1 MLIDKEDLKID
12 ICEKSLKWAKKRA
25 GNAKSLSLCEDVPR
39 SIDYLAQ
46 TPSGSGHD
54 CFLKGIV
61 VYVDW
66 NINKII
72 REQLLRYSF
81 INVVSSQ
88 SLMHCF
94 ERMKEEGLIQEHINS
109 VDDLPLSFKYWISFQ
124 TNYLQLKTIYNQ
136 RKNHKRSEWREFCY
150 QLKKLPDSHFIT
162 GEKK

>member
-1 MLIDKEDLKID
+1 MLGSDLKIKVL
-12 ICEKSLKWAKKRA
+12 EESLRWAKKRA
-25 GNAKSLSLCEDVPR
+25 GNAKSLTLCEAVPR
-39 SIDYLAQ
+39 SIDKLAQ
-46 TPSGSGHD
+46 SPSGSGHD

-61 VYVDW
+61 VLIDW
-66 NINKII
+66 KINKII

-94 ERMKEEGLIQEHINS
+94 DKMKEAGYIDKKVEK
-109 VDDLPLSFKYWISFQ
+109 VDDLSLSFRYWVSFQ

-150 QLKKLPDSHFIT
+150 ALKQLPDSHFIT
-162 GEKK
+162 GEKQ